1 MLELARTALRFPV
14 FAVAG
19 FVLGIALALALPL
32 LFDARPLTV
41 LSGSMEPALGTG
53 DVTVVQRIGPLE
65 ARPGDIVT
73 FRDPANQNRL
83 VTHRVRG
90 MRVRGGSVAFVT
102 RGDANNVS
110 ERWAVSTSGEIS
122 RVVYRIP
129 ELGRVLVLARTN
141 SLPMLLF
148 GLALAALLVLEL
160 MAIPLRARSR
170 TPGLS
175 HSFLNLFPHR
185 GVADARRLLQQLNLV
200 AGLDHAGAR
209 HGGPAV
215 DDVEAELVEA
225 SKAGMSRL
233 SMPIFSF
240 STLCSLSTSI
250 TLSAMRPAMY
260 GTAPSAHCQV
270 MAGRMRPS
278 IQGRSIFA
286 HCRSEPAVSNSVG
299 LPSAGTTA

>member
-1 MLELARTALRFPV
+1 VSSASAAARSAEGRLALELVRTALRFPV

-73 FRDPANQNRL
+73 FRDLGEPGPARDPPCPQHARP
-83 VTHRVRG
+83 RR
-90 MRVRGGSVAFVT
+90 
-102 RGDANNVS
+102 
-110 ERWAVSTSGEIS
+110 AVSTSGEIS

-160 MAIPLRARSR
+160 LAIWRPS
-170 TPGLS
+170 
-175 HSFLNLFPHR
+175 
-185 GVADARRLLQQLNLV
+185 
-200 AGLDHAGAR
+200 
-209 HGGPAV
+209 GPAE
-215 DDVEAELVEA
+215 DE
-225 SKAGMSRL
+225 
-233 SMPIFSF
+233 
-240 STLCSLSTSI
+240 
-250 TLSAMRPAMY
+250 
-260 GTAPSAHCQV
+260 
-270 MAGRMRPS
+270 
-278 IQGRSIFA
+278 
-286 HCRSEPAVSNSVG
+286 
-299 LPSAGTTA
+299 

>member
-1 MLELARTALRFPV
+1 MSSASAAARPAHGRLALELARTALRFPV

-19 FVLGIALALALPL
+19 FVFGIALALALPL

-73 FRDPANQNRL
+73 FRDPANQDRL
-83 VTHRVRG
+83 VTHRVRS

-110 ERWAVSTSGEIS
+110 ERWAVSTTGEIS

-160 MAIPLRARSR
+160 MAIW
-170 TPGLS
+170 
-175 HSFLNLFPHR
+175 
-185 GVADARRLLQQLNLV
+185 
-200 AGLDHAGAR
+200 
-209 HGGPAV
+209 
-215 DDVEAELVEA
+215 
-225 SKAGMSRL
+225 
-233 SMPIFSF
+233 
-240 STLCSLSTSI
+240 
-250 TLSAMRPAMY
+250 
-260 GTAPSAHCQV
+260 
-270 MAGRMRPS
+270 RPS
-278 IQGRSIFA
+278 GPV
-286 HCRSEPAVSNSVG
+286 EDE
-299 LPSAGTTA
+299 